1 MRRLATFLVL
11 LLLVLTFNAY
21 ACILPLPP
29 STQMDCSS
37 GTEDPVR
44 ETCDAFLEIGPHSQ
58 FSSQLSISSLHLE
71 CTVPVH
77 VPPDAFIP
85 FVRVTEPP
93 RNADT
98 PIHPSIQTT
107 VLRI

>member
-21 ACILPLPP
+21 ACILPLQ
-29 STQMDCSS
+29 SVTKMDCSS

-58 FSSQLSISSLHLE
+58 FSSHYAISVLHLE
-71 CTVPVH
+71 CPVPVH
-77 VPPDAFIP
+77 VLPDTFIP
-85 FVRVTEPP
+85 IVRVTEPP
-93 RNADT
+93 RSADT